1 MDLFFGTTQPVLDAV
16 ADFFAC
22 SLCSIV
28 CPAFFAS
35 STIAVTLKD
44 PQGLTAMG
52 CLCYEASAGLLDHKG
67 MGSKLSAC
75 AAMSAGYYLLHCLHC
90 CTEIYPEFSLV
101 FMESKSSKMDGINLL
116 DYHSICKS
124 LWLMKLTHRIC
135 LNLTIIFDGP
145 NISWCHECAERTNSS
160 LINCLSLKFAF

>member
-1 MDLFFGTTQPVLDAV
+1 MDLFFGTTQPVLYAV

-28 CPAFFAS
+28 CPEFFAS
-35 STIAVTLKD
+35 STIAATSIN

-52 CLCYEASAGLLDHKG
+52 CLCYETSAGLLAHKG
-67 MGSKLSAC
+67 MGLILSAC
-75 AAMSAGYYLLHCLHC
+75 AAMSEGYYLSHCLHC
-90 CTEIYPEFSLV
+90 CTEIYPEFSLA

-124 LWLMKLTHRIC
+124 
-135 LNLTIIFDGP
+135 
-145 NISWCHECAERTNSS
+145 
-160 LINCLSLKFAF
+160 